1 MHLSVKPGVR
11 YATAA
16 PMQDAATYSTA
27 HVANLFLIIRNWQ
40 IETQKR

>member
-16 PMQDAATYSTA
+16 WSMHDAQSQPLTDEPS
-27 HVANLFLIIRNWQ
+27 LR
-40 IETQKR
+40 